1 VCLLT
6 GAGGELGTALCRGYA
21 DRYQIVAV
29 YRHRRPRVVSQI
41 ESVVDP
47 LDPDAALAENTHPVY
62 AIRADLEQPGQ
73 IERVVELTLARF
85 GAVDLLV
92 NAAAHSVWSP
102 VIDGGELLASL
113 PRQFAVNVGVP
124 LALATEVA
132 RRFWLPRD
140 RDNRARNRN
149 VVNVSSLAG
158 STVFPGRGQTVYAA
172 SKAALTQ
179 LSRHLAS
186 EFAVFGVRVNALAP
200 NSFPSVVSADDV
212 AAGVVALDDDPQ
224 ATGRVLTVD
233 ALAEAG

>member
-1 VCLLT
+1 
-6 GAGGELGTALCRGYA
+6 LGTALCQGYA

-29 YRHRRPRVVSQI
+29 YRRRAPQVVSQN

-47 LDPDAALAENTHPVY
+47 LDPAASRPENAHPVY
-62 AIRADLEQPGQ
+62 TICADLEQPGQ
-73 IERVVELTLARF
+73 IERVVELTLARY
-85 GAVDLLV
+85 GAIDLLV

-113 PRQFAVNVGVP
+113 PRQFSVNVGVP

-140 RDNRARNRN
+140 RDNRASNRN
-149 VVNVSSLAG
+149 VVNVSSVAAAR
-158 STVFPGRGQTVYAA
+158 VFPGRGQSVYAA

-179 LSRHLAS
+179 LSKHLAS
-186 EFAVFGVRVNALAP
+186 EFAAFGVRVNVLAP

-212 AAGVVALDDDPQ
+212 AAGVVALDDDPR